1 MIDPR
6 HGDEGEWQRLLADPP
21 PAPEPGFTLRVLAA
35 LPGRRRAERLR
46 AQVLLAAAVVAGL
59 CLAVIL
65 TPALAGATRP
75 TAVAL
80 VLALPAVALAFWT
93 VLTVAD

>member
-6 HGDEGEWQRLLADPP
+6 HGDEGQWQRLLADPP
-21 PAPEPGFTLRVLAA
+21 PAPESGFTLRVLAA
-35 LPGRRRAERLR
+35 LPGRRRSERLR
-46 AQVLLAAAVVAGL
+46 AQVLLAAAILAAL
-59 CLAVIL
+59 CLAAIL
-65 TPALAGATRP
+65 TPALAGTTRP

-80 VLALPAVALAFWT
+80 ALALPAVALAFWA